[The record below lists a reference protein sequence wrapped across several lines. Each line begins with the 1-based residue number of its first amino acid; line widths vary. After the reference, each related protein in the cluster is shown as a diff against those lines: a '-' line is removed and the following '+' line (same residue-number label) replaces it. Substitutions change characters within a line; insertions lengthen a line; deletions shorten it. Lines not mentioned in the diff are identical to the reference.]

1 MNLSLRW
8 TRPYYG
14 ISHLACCSRRY
25 QFTIHETAGG
35 TAYGYMLDRESS
47 KVFTPAKEI
56 YAISIRAVRKELE
69 SWAKDLGL
77 L

>member
-1 MNLSLRW
+1 MNPFSRW

-14 ISHLACCSRRY
+14 ISHLACRSRRY

-35 TAYGYMLDRESS
+35 TAYGYMLDRESG
-47 KVFTPAKEI
+47 KAFTSVREI
-56 YAISIRAVRKELE
+56 YSISVGEARKQLE